1 MASWRHL
8 FAQWFP
14 IFLCFPALHL
24 SRQICRYFRGI
35 VRTRSCSVFVM
46 CIGMSFHVLYNYIQL
61 SLIVQMYMEHTMEH
75 LHLWVFCIYSIYL
88 LFVDLFQTR
97 PSPLARRGWCFG
109 WCCLAFQWLPLG
121 EPRFGETVRNVVK
134 ISSDIHVYPIL
145 IYLNVFSCLIEYWKP
160 LNWMHLMMWNLKL
173 RIIMSSLF
181 QWWNFTFS
189 SCRIMSILRM
199 QLNFK
204 EIKKLNV
211 LNMSPKIP
219 DGSKLK
225 LIRSNQP
232 RSRILRP
239 PVTTYEVQGPSATCQ
254 KSWHRFEAPRN
265 T

>member
-1 MASWRHL
+1 MLWLVLPGVPVAPPWRTSVRWNGAKRCEDIQWYTCLSNLNISQCVQL
-8 FAQWFP
+8 FNRILKAFELDAP
-14 IFLCFPALHL
+14 NDVKFEIAHHH
-24 SRQICRYFRGI
+24 
-35 VRTRSCSVFVM
+35 VF
-46 CIGMSFHVLYNYIQL
+46 
-61 SLIVQMYMEHTMEH
+61 T
-75 LHLWVFCIYSIYL
+75 
-88 LFVDLFQTR
+88 
-97 PSPLARRGWCFG
+97 
-109 WCCLAFQWLPLG
+109 LP
-121 EPRFGETVRNVVK
+121 VVK
-134 ISSDIHVYPIL
+134 LHVFELSY
-145 IYLNVFSCLIEYWKP
+145 YVY
-160 LNWMHLMMWNLKL
+160 
-173 RIIMSSLF
+173 
-181 QWWNFTFS
+181 
-189 SCRIMSILRM
+189 ILRM